1 MQERFS
7 CTSFSTIRL
16 TDRLISDQLKQIN
29 YAYVRNKFGK
39 CMYISDVYISHHSHT
54 TTPMYR
60 ETIGVLSENYASCV
74 AHKHHMMRFID
85 HLNQIMRKFLKHYTQ
100 YMAILP
106 SLWMLQ
112 NQRNFIRYPSQC
124 LLAYIWWRI
133 VKPI

>member
-1 MQERFS
+1 
-7 CTSFSTIRL
+7 
-16 TDRLISDQLKQIN
+16 
-29 YAYVRNKFGK
+29 
-39 CMYISDVYISHHSHT
+39 MYISDVYISHHSHT

-106 SLWMLQ
+106 SLWMRRTREILLD
-112 NQRNFIRYPSQC
+112 IHPSAF
-124 LLAYIWWRI
+124 LHISDGVL
-133 VKPI
+133 